1 MPFLNR
7 APYLLHTLEKLPFS
21 QEETRRLMER
31 IARDA
36 DEASQLKLLD
46 RMLEFMK
53 EQGYY
58 QVQMDW
64 EGVLEKEADLH
75 RGKGD

>member
-1 MPFLNR
+1 
-7 APYLLHTLEKLPFS
+7 
-21 QEETRRLMER
+21 MER

-58 QVQMDW
+58 QVQLDW